1 MRVDDALTAGEKSA
15 DVPGSSEGQGKTWCN
30 HGLKD
35 RDSEGGYARMDIT
48 SL

>member
-1 MRVDDALTAGEKSA
+1 MFPEVVRVRGRRDAT
-15 DVPGSSEGQGKTWCN
+15 
-30 HGLKD
+30 GLKD